1 VGEET
6 MKLTTVG
13 EETILGRRTH
23 IGSNLCATPT
33 LKRGSH
39 VCSDLRQAH

>member
-1 VGEET
+1 MLRSTELTAVGE
-6 MKLTTVG
+6 G
-13 EETILGRRTH
+13 TILGWRTH

-33 LKRGSH
+33 FKRGSH